1 MNFRTYRGDAM
12 SGSKSAA
19 IPKPSPSKTV
29 LIVEDDALN
38 LKMINDIIKS
48 LGYKTIAT
56 RSGRQAVDIAFAHHP
71 DMILLDMHLPDC
83 SGLFVCGAIRADK
96 RFKNLPIIAIT
107 ALARAEDRQRAL
119 DAGCDEYLVKPVS
132 LDRLIQTV
140 AQRMQG
146 PTAKILAF

>member
-1 MNFRTYRGDAM
+1 MPQGQQSSELRSLSNR
-12 SGSKSAA
+12 
-19 IPKPSPSKTV
+19 TV

-56 RSGRQAVDIAFAHHP
+56 RSGRQAIDIALAHQP
-71 DMILLDMHLPDC
+71 DLILLDMHLPDC
-83 SGLFVCGAIRADK
+83 SGMVVCSTLREDH

-107 ALARAEDRQRAL
+107 ALARADDRQRAL

-132 LDRLIQTV
+132 LDRLIQIVT
-140 AQRMQG
+140 QSIQG
-146 PTAKILAF
+146 PSAKILAF